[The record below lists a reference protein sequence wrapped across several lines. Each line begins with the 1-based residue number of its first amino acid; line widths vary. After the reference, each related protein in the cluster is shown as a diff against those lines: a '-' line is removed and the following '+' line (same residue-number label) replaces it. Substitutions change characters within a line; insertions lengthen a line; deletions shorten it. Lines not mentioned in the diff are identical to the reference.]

1 MSLLA
6 ELFTWWNGQ
15 TVATRLFTWRS
26 GEKVGED
33 SDGNVYYQS
42 ADGTKRWVIYNG
54 EAEASRVSPEWH
66 GWLHHTWQHPPTAT
80 PLKHKPWEQP
90 HLPNLTGSAGAYHP
104 SGSLLASAPLRRSD
118 YEAWSPE

>member
-6 ELFTWWNGQ
+6 QMFTWWNGQ
-15 TVATRLFTWRS
+15 TVATRVFTWRK

-33 SDGNVYYQS
+33 SDGNTYYQS
-42 ADGTKRWVIYNG
+42 QDGAKRWVIYRG

-66 GWLHHTWQHPPTAT
+66 GWLHHTWQEPPSKS
-80 PLKHKPWEQP
+80 PLAHKTWEKP
-90 HLPNLTGSAGAYHP
+90 HKPNLTGSDAAYHP
-104 SGSLLASAPLRRSD
+104 PGSLLAAQPVRRSD